1 MNSFKNYK
9 TPTRYRKKFC
19 TSSDVLTFLPNWSAT
34 EQWVLQSFSHS
45 DMPFPVSDKCC
56 PDNIRFVLPR
66 SWQGSVFPYLLK
78 RSSAETAID
87 FDIPAVLPAPAQ
99 LLLFVCQFHCRF
111 QQQWQILKPKQLL
124 WQPFPIFRVAE
135 NVFCIYP
142 NWPFR
147 IEVYTILHHREIWLF
162 G

>member
-1 MNSFKNYK
+1 MDTPFPNRRTYSIIQTTSLFGSLKRVHKTFSICTGIK

-66 SWQGSVFPYLLK
+66 SLQDSVFPYLLN
-78 RSSAETAID
+78 RSAAETAID
-87 FDIPAVLPAPAQ
+87 FDITEVLTATAQ
-99 LLLFVCQFHCRF
+99 LMLLV
-111 QQQWQILKPKQLL
+111 
-124 WQPFPIFRVAE
+124 
-135 NVFCIYP
+135 
-142 NWPFR
+142 
-147 IEVYTILHHREIWLF
+147 
-162 G
+162 

>member
-1 MNSFKNYK
+1 MDTPFPNRRTYSIIQTTSLFGSLKRVHKTFSICTGIK

-66 SWQGSVFPYLLK
+66 SWQGSVFPYLLN
-78 RSSAETAID
+78 RSAAETAID
-87 FDIPAVLPAPAQ
+87 SGIPAVLPVPAK
-99 LLLFVCQFHCRF
+99 LLFFVF
-111 QQQWQILKPKQLL
+111 PVPLL
-124 WQPFPIFRVAE
+124 FPAAMADS
-135 NVFCIYP
+135 
-142 NWPFR
+142 
-147 IEVYTILHHREIWLF
+147 
-162 G
+162 